1 MRNTAAKFIDLRWSS
16 LARRAM
22 LTVMMIYMVGFAVAA
37 LVVVLAVWREASCS
51 PNLPKFHPLLMVSIA
66 ADLAERDGQTQD
78 S

>member
-22 LTVMMIYMVGFAVAA
+22 LTAMMIYVVSFAVAA

-51 PNLPKFHPLLMVSIA
+51 PNPQKFHPLYMVSIA
-66 ADLAERDGQTQD
+66 ADLEERNGQMQD